1 MEMGLVGG
9 VEKTCVSG
17 ERREAARAG
26 MAELVRWRVG
36 CSLFSH
42 RMVPCYIEWASLQA
56 TTPSSATQR
65 YRVSFPFSCYSLPQ
79 SHSLPRKRALLS
91 RPITDPIPTPACDI
105 VHTSRQLSCDA
116 HPSFCDTSASTC
128 RACCRDLH
136 RAWSISPASANR
148 LSRLRTRPA
157 RPIRIRAH
165 ADCATRRSEAATTE
179 GIITCRRRR
188 LLQRGDSMKSRV
200 H

>member
-1 MEMGLVGG
+1 MGLVGG

-91 RPITDPIPTPACDI
+91 RPITDLIPTPACDI

-116 HPSFCDTSASTC
+116 HPSFCAQYVWLNLQGVLPLY
-128 RACCRDLH
+128 CRDLH
-136 RAWSISPASANR
+136 RAWSTSPASANR
-148 LSRLRTRPA
+148 LSRPRTRPA

-188 LLQRGDSMKSRV
+188 LL
-200 H
+200 